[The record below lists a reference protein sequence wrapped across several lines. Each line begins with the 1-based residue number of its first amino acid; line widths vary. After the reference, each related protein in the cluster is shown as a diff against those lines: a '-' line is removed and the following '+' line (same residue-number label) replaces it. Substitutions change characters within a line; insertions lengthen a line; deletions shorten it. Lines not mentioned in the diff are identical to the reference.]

1 VTRVIV
7 TIDTQTEL
15 WYIILVTEVIGVRYG
30 GIDMNKQQAI
40 KDMIEYIDKHYLKY
54 KYTPSLR
61 DIEAELGF
69 SRQTAMRYLQ
79 ELDKQGVLKYDGKTV
94 ITQRIA
100 QLTTDDTVRVP
111 VVGSIPCGI
120 PTSEEQTRGKYL
132 SIPKSWVRTGKHY
145 ILKASGDSMIDAGI
159 DDGDLVLIKMTKKA
173 ELGQIVAALDEN
185 NQSTLKRLVF
195 DAKKERPVL
204 HAENKR
210 YKDICPQQIVIQG
223 VAVKVIKDLL

>member
-1 VTRVIV
+1 
-7 TIDTQTEL
+7 
-15 WYIILVTEVIGVRYG
+15 
-30 GIDMNKQQAI
+30 MNKQQAI

-69 SRQTAMRYLQ
+69 SRQTALRYLQ
-79 ELDKQGVLKYDGKTV
+79 ELDSQGVLKYDGKTV
-94 ITQRIA
+94 ITERIA
-100 QLTTDDTVRVP
+100 QLTADDTVRVP
-111 VVGSIPCGI
+111 VVGSIPCGV
-120 PTSEEQTRGKYL
+120 PTSEEQRKGPYL
-132 SIPKSWVRTGKHY
+132 SIPKTWVRSGKHY
-145 ILKASGDSMIDAGI
+145 ILKASGDSMIGAGI

-195 DAKKERPVL
+195 DEKKERPVL
-204 HAENKR
+204 RAENR
-210 YKDICPQQIVIQG
+210 HYKDICPQQIVIQG

>member
-1 VTRVIV
+1 
-7 TIDTQTEL
+7 
-15 WYIILVTEVIGVRYG
+15 
-30 GIDMNKQQAI
+30 MNKQQAI
-40 KDMIEYIDKHYLKY
+40 KDMIEYIDKHYLKH

-79 ELDKQGVLKYDGKTV
+79 ELDKQGVLKYDGKTI

-111 VVGSIPCGI
+111 VVGSIPCGV

-132 SIPKSWVRTGKHY
+132 SIPKSWVRSGKHY

-159 DDGDLVLIKMTKKA
+159 DSGDLLVIRKA
-173 ELGQIVAALDEN
+173 STARQGDIVVALNEDGEN
-185 NQSTLKRLVF
+185 TLKRLKY
-195 DAKKERPVL
+195 DADLKRFVL
-204 HAENKR
+204 HPENVQR
-210 YKDICPQQIVIQG
+210 GYDDIRPDKIIIQG
-223 VAVKVIKDLL
+223 VLSSVIKRFA

>member
-1 VTRVIV
+1 
-7 TIDTQTEL
+7 
-15 WYIILVTEVIGVRYG
+15 
-30 GIDMNKQQAI
+30 MNKQQAI

-61 DIEAELGF
+61 DIE
-69 SRQTAMRYLQ
+69 
-79 ELDKQGVLKYDGKTV
+79 
-94 ITQRIA
+94 
-100 QLTTDDTVRVP
+100 
-111 VVGSIPCGI
+111 
-120 PTSEEQTRGKYL
+120 
-132 SIPKSWVRTGKHY
+132 
-145 ILKASGDSMIDAGI
+145 
-159 DDGDLVLIKMTKKA
+159 A

>member
-1 VTRVIV
+1 
-7 TIDTQTEL
+7 
-15 WYIILVTEVIGVRYG
+15 
-30 GIDMNKQQAI
+30 MNKQQAI

-69 SRQTAMRYLQ
+69 SRQTALRYLQ
-79 ELDKQGVLKYDGKTV
+79 ELDEQGVLKYDGKTI

-111 VVGSIPCGI
+111 VVGSIPCGV

-132 SIPKSWVRTGKHY
+132 SIPKSWVRSGKHY

-159 DDGDLVLIKMTKKA
+159 DDGDLVLVKMTKKA

-204 HAENKR
+204 RAENR
-210 YKDICPQQIVIQG
+210 HYKDICPQQIVIQG